1 VLRPIRPLPLPNMA
15 NFTRL
20 SGMLTRVLGAALLA
34 LTSHAPARAAGPEA
48 ARTVSNTAQIEWDQA
63 GQRRVFASN
72 RVDLIVVVP
81 AAATLT
87 AYRFDTGGAAQ
98 PLSAKAP
105 VCTGS
110 SGKAPVALG
119 AAWTAALQG
128 SPLFAPTASLHAGE
142 PLFFVIDYAAGN
154 ANPAKVETLLAK
166 ITTQSGD
173 TELLTVSETGPNTGQ
188 FAGYIQTVAGAS
200 AAGDCRLGVANGD
213 KILVAAA
220 EGKLVINPAGTPAP
234 PLASATLAVLAD
246 PNGIVF
252 DSRDGT
258 PVAGAKVTLI
268 DAATGAPAQV
278 FGDDGSAAYPAA
290 VTSGSAVVDSGG
302 ARYAPAAGA
311 YRFPLVR
318 PGRYRLLVE
327 APAGY
332 SAPSIRTPADL
343 ATLTAPD
350 GNPFAIS
357 AGSYGGEFVVTG
369 PDAVHVAIPLDKL
382 GAPLL
387 VTKQGNRTEAAP
399 GETVAYAVVVRNPD
413 AKIPTS
419 ALTITDY
426 YPRQLRLRA
435 TTVQVNGQAVTPVL
449 DAKAET
455 FSIALSPLAPG
466 ASAVISYAMEVRG
479 DAQPTVSVNKADVA
493 DARGAKSNIASAP
506 LRIRRDSIA
515 DRLTVEGRVVDG
527 TCAVP
532 GKGIGGVRIMLE
544 DGSYA
549 VTDADGRYHFE
560 GLVPGTHVVQ
570 MDGTTLPADRAAT
583 DCYDDTRSGGRAF
596 SRFVDGRGGELKRVD
611 FHAIPAAPRAAKA
624 GTAAARPA
632 VATDAQAAG
641 AERDW
646 FAGQQPGIAW
656 IFPDVDHN
664 PRAPIVRVAIK
675 HLPGQKITLFA
686 NGHAT
691 DPIAFEGDRKSGDG
705 AIVISQWRG
714 IPLDAKGS
722 TDLSAEIR
730 NADGSLAQTLH
741 RIVRYGASPMRAE
754 LVRERS
760 VLVADG
766 VTRPVIAVRFTDSD
780 GKPVRHGLVGDFE
793 VPAPYYPAVEAD
805 AQQARQLAGLERAR
819 PVWHVTG
826 EDGVAY
832 IELEP
837 TTASGSVNLRFPFRD
852 GQASREQRLELWL
865 DPGERPWT
873 IVGLAEGTLGYNR
886 LDNRMEALGNDK
898 PKLLTDGRLALYAK
912 GKILGK
918 WLMTLAYDSKKK
930 ENETRF
936 GGAIDP
942 NSYYTVYADRSE
954 RRYDAAS
961 VKKLYLKL
969 ERPQFYA
976 LFGDFQTGID
986 EPQLARYV
994 RAFTGGK
1001 AEYRSKRV
1009 AAIAYAADAENSH
1022 RRDDIQGNGL
1032 SGPYALGARNILP
1045 NSEQVSLEVRDR
1057 LRSEKIV
1064 ESHQLTRYV
1073 DYDIDYAAG
1082 VIRFKQPILSRD
1094 SALNPQFIVADYEV
1108 DGVAR
1113 RRLNAGGRASW
1124 RSKDQ
1129 KLQVAAT
1136 GIHDATDTGT
1146 TNLAGADIRY
1156 KPNASTEVRAE
1167 IAVSD
1172 NKAAAGAAQPSGG
1185 TATAWLVEAE
1195 HHGPRYD
1202 ALAYA
1207 RQQDKGF
1214 GVGQLSGAENGTRK
1228 IGFDGRVKVNEQI
1241 SVSASGWVE
1250 DYLGTE
1256 ARRIAGKAMVEYK
1269 GRTLTGRAGLVF
1281 ADDHL
1286 QDGRSAHS
1294 TLLQLGATK
1303 RLLDNKLEL
1312 DAQTEIPLGQAGS
1325 VDFPAQH
1332 RLTARYTVKTGFQLV
1347 GAYEIAKG
1355 KNIDA
1360 RTARVGFDIQPWA
1373 GAKIALS
1380 ANQQDIAEYGPRS
1393 FAAFGLSQSVV
1404 LGKHWSL
1411 DASLDS
1417 NKTLHGIDPSRVLNP
1432 LQPVA
1437 SGGFVG
1443 SGATLTEDFTAVTG
1457 GATYRAHLWSVTGR
1471 AEYRAGSQ
1479 GDRYGVT
1486 AAGLRQIGDG
1496 SAVGVAFDWFT
1507 AKSKTGAE
1515 TRTSNLQLSW
1525 AHRPAGAALT
1535 WLEKLEFREDA
1546 VTGAV
1551 AGHADPIGALF
1562 TISGNARS
1570 RRAVNSLSVNYTPG
1584 PGMEVALFW
1593 GARYSSDK
1601 IAADDIKGFSNLLG
1615 ADIRFDLSSTLDLS
1629 LVATVRESAGG
1640 RAIGY
1645 AIGPSLGVKPFDNGW
1660 ISLGWNVVGFHDRD
1674 FEASRYTRAGPYVT
1688 MRLKFDQLSLQGL
1701 GLGRK

>member
-1 VLRPIRPLPLPNMA
+1 MLRPIRPLPSPAMA
-15 NFTRL
+15 IFTRL
-20 SGMLTRVLGAALLA
+20 SGTLTRVLCAALLA
-34 LTSHAPARAAGPEA
+34 LTPYAPARAAGPDA

-63 GQRRVFASN
+63 GQHLSFTSN
-72 RVDLIVVVP
+72 RVDLVVAIP
-81 AAATLT
+81 PPATLT
-87 AYRFDTGGAAQ
+87 TYRFDSGVLAQ
-98 PLSAKAP
+98 PLAATAAT
-105 VCTGS
+105 CTGTA
-110 SGKAPVALG
+110 GRGPVVLST
-119 AAWTAALQG
+119 AWTTVIAAG
-128 SPLFAPTASLHAGE
+128 AHVAAANTLHAGE
-142 PLFFVIDYAAGN
+142 PLFFQLDFAAGN
-154 ANPAKVETLLAK
+154 ADAARVETVT
-166 ITTQSGD
+166 IDIVTSGGD
-173 TELLTVSETGPNTGQ
+173 SEQLTVSETGPDTGK
-188 FAGYIQTVAGAS
+188 FAGYIQTVPGAS
-200 AAGDCRLGVANGD
+200 ASGDCRLGVSSGD
-213 KILVAAA
+213 KIVVATPKTRSTTPFVSAA
-220 EGKLVINPAGTPAP
+220 
-234 PLASATLAVLAD
+234 LAVLVD

-252 DSRDGT
+252 DSTDGT
-258 PVAGAKVTLI
+258 PLAGARVTLV

-278 FGDDGSAAYPAA
+278 FGDDGNSAYPAA
-290 VTSGSAVVDSGG
+290 VTSGSAVLDSAG

-332 SAPSIRTPADL
+332 VAPSVRTPADL
-343 ATLTAPD
+343 AGLAGPD
-350 GNPFAIS
+350 GAPFALS
-357 AGSYGGEFVVTG
+357 AGSYGADFVVTG
-369 PDAVHVAIPLDKL
+369 PEPVRIAIPLDKI
-382 GAPLL
+382 GQPLL
-387 VTKQGNRTEAAP
+387 VTKQSNRTEAAP
-399 GETVAYAVVVRNPD
+399 GETIAYAVSVRNPD
-413 AKIPTS
+413 PKVTTS
-419 ALTITDY
+419 AVTLTDH
-426 YPRQLRLRA
+426 YPHQLRLRA
-435 TTVQVNGQAVTPVL
+435 ASVQVDGHRVAPVI
-449 DAKAET
+449 DADGET
-455 FSIALSPLAPG
+455 FQVALNPLAPG
-466 ASAVISYAMEVRG
+466 ETRVVSYAMEVRG
-479 DAQPTVSVNKADVA
+479 DAQPAVSVNKVEVSDKRGTTSNVA
-493 DARGAKSNIASAP
+493 NAP
-506 LRIRRDSIA
+506 VRIRRDSIA
-515 DRLTVEGRVVDG
+515 DRLTVQGRVVDG

-532 GKGIGGVRIMLE
+532 GKGIAGVRIMLE

-549 VTDADGRYHFE
+549 VTDPDGRYHFE

-570 MDGTTLPADRAAT
+570 MDDTTLPADRAAT

-611 FHAIPAAPRAAKA
+611 FHAIPAAPRAAKT

-646 FAGQQPGIAW
+646 FAGQQPGVAW

-664 PRAPIVRVAIK
+664 ARAPIVRVAIK
-675 HLPGQKITLFA
+675 HLPGQKIILFA
-686 NGHAT
+686 NGKAT
-691 DPIAFEGDRKSGDG
+691 DPIAYEGDRKSGDG
-705 AIVISQWRG
+705 AIVIGLWRG

-722 TDLSAEIR
+722 TDLSAEVR
-730 NADGSLAQTLH
+730 NADGSLAQVLH

-780 GKPVRHGLVGDFE
+780 GKPVRHGLTGDFE

-826 EDGVAY
+826 EDGIAY

-837 TTASGSVNLRFPFRD
+837 TTASGSVSLRFPFRD
-852 GQASREQRLELWL
+852 GQTSREQRLELWL

-912 GKILGK
+912 GKIIGK

-930 ENETRF
+930 QADTRF

-1032 SGPYALGARNILP
+1032 SGPYALGARNLLP
-1045 NSEQVSLEVRDR
+1045 NSERVAIEVRDR

-1064 ESHQLTRYV
+1064 ETHQLTRYV

-1082 VIRFKQPILSRD
+1082 TLRFKQPILSRD
-1094 SALNPQFIVADYEV
+1094 SSLNPQFIVADYEV

-1136 GIHDATDTGT
+1136 GLHDATDTGT

-1172 NKAAAGAAQPSGG
+1172 NKAAAGSSQPSGG

-1228 IGFDGRVKVNEQI
+1228 IGFDGRVKINEQV

-1250 DYLGTE
+1250 DYLGTQ
-1256 ARRIAGKAMVEYK
+1256 ARRIAGKALVEYK

-1286 QDGRSAHS
+1286 
-1294 TLLQLGATK
+1294 
-1303 RLLDNKLEL
+1303 
-1312 DAQTEIPLGQAGS
+1312 
-1325 VDFPAQH
+1325 
-1332 RLTARYTVKTGFQLV
+1332 
-1347 GAYEIAKG
+1347 
-1355 KNIDA
+1355 
-1360 RTARVGFDIQPWA
+1360 
-1373 GAKIALS
+1373 
-1380 ANQQDIAEYGPRS
+1380 
-1393 FAAFGLSQSVV
+1393 
-1404 LGKHWSL
+1404 
-1411 DASLDS
+1411 
-1417 NKTLHGIDPSRVLNP
+1417 
-1432 LQPVA
+1432 
-1437 SGGFVG
+1437 
-1443 SGATLTEDFTAVTG
+1443 
-1457 GATYRAHLWSVTGR
+1457 
-1471 AEYRAGSQ
+1471 
-1479 GDRYGVT
+1479 
-1486 AAGLRQIGDG
+1486 
-1496 SAVGVAFDWFT
+1496 
-1507 AKSKTGAE
+1507 
-1515 TRTSNLQLSW
+1515 
-1525 AHRPAGAALT
+1525 
-1535 WLEKLEFREDA
+1535 
-1546 VTGAV
+1546 
-1551 AGHADPIGALF
+1551 
-1562 TISGNARS
+1562 
-1570 RRAVNSLSVNYTPG
+1570 
-1584 PGMEVALFW
+1584 
-1593 GARYSSDK
+1593 
-1601 IAADDIKGFSNLLG
+1601 
-1615 ADIRFDLSSTLDLS
+1615 
-1629 LVATVRESAGG
+1629 
-1640 RAIGY
+1640 
-1645 AIGPSLGVKPFDNGW
+1645 
-1660 ISLGWNVVGFHDRD
+1660 
-1674 FEASRYTRAGPYVT
+1674 
-1688 MRLKFDQLSLQGL
+1688 
-1701 GLGRK
+1701 

>member
-1 VLRPIRPLPLPNMA
+1 MA
-15 NFTRL
+15 IFARF
-20 SGMLTRVLGAALLA
+20 SGALTRALGATLLA
-34 LTSHAPARAAGPEA
+34 LTPLAPAGAAATETV
-48 ARTVSNTAQIEWDQA
+48 RIVSNTAQLEWDQ
-63 GQRRVFASN
+63 GGRHLTLASN
-72 RVDLIVVVP
+72 RVDISVVL
-81 AAATLT
+81 ADATLT
-87 AYRFDTGGAAQ
+87 AYRFDTGAGAQ
-98 PLSAKAP
+98 PLAVKPAMCAAS
-105 VCTGS
+105 TGS
-110 SGKAPVALG
+110 AAPIAVS
-119 AAWTAALQG
+119 AAWTAVLQG
-128 SPLFAPTASLHAGE
+128 SPAFAPTASVRAGE
-142 PLFFVIDYAAGN
+142 PLFFAIDYAAGN
-154 ANPAKVETLLAK
+154 ADPTKVETMVAL
-166 ITTQSGD
+166 ITTQAGD
-173 TELLTVSETGPNTGQ
+173 SERLIVSETGPDTGR

-200 AAGDCRLGVANGD
+200 PAGDCRLGLASGD
-213 KILVAAA
+213 KVSLAAS
-220 EGKLVINPAGTPAP
+220 ENKLVVSLAGARAA
-234 PLASATLAVLAD
+234 PLASTTLGVLVD
-246 PNGIVF
+246 RGGIVF
-252 DSRDGT
+252 DSADGT
-258 PVAGAKVTLI
+258 PVSGARVTLL
-268 DAATGAPAQV
+268 DAATGAPAVV
-278 FGDDGSAAYPAA
+278 FGDDGDASFPAG
-290 VTSGSAVVDSGG
+290 VVSGETTTDSRGIH
-302 ARYAPAAGA
+302 YTLAPGA

-327 APAGY
+327 APPGY
-332 SAPSIRTPADL
+332 HAPSFRTPAQL
-343 ATLTAPD
+343 AGL
-350 GNPFAIS
+350 
-357 AGSYGGEFVVTG
+357 TG
-369 PDAVHVAIPLDKL
+369 PDGAPLPVSAASYGADFVVAGPEPIHVAIPLDKI
-382 GAPLL
+382 GSPIV
-387 VTKQGNRTEAAP
+387 VTKQASRAEAAP
-399 GETVAYAVVVRNPD
+399 GETIAYAIGVRNPD
-413 AKIPTS
+413 TKVPT
-419 ALTITDY
+419 AAITVRDR
-426 YPRQLRLRA
+426 YPRQMRLQAASLR
-435 TTVQVNGQAVTPVL
+435 VNGQAVSPVL
-449 DAKAET
+449 DASGES
-455 FSIALSPLAPG
+455 FEIALKSLAPG

-479 DAQPTVSVNKADVA
+479 DAEPGVTVNKADVA
-493 DARGAKSNIASAP
+493 DAKGTTSNVAAAAV
-506 LRIRRDSIA
+506 RVRRDAIA
-515 DRLTVEGRVVDG
+515 DRVTIEGRVVDG
-527 TCAVP
+527 ACGVA
-532 GKGIGGVRIMLE
+532 GKGLGGVRIMLE

-549 VTDADGRYHFE
+549 VTDVDGRYHFD
-560 GLVPGTHVVQ
+560 GLVAGTHVVQ
-570 MDGTTLPADRAAT
+570 MDDTTLPADRAAV
-583 DCYDDTRSGGRAF
+583 DCANDTRSGGRAF

-611 FHAIPAAPRAAKA
+611 FHAIPSALRARRASLA
-624 GTAAARPA
+624 TARPP

-646 FAGQQPGIAW
+646 FAGQQPGVAW
-656 IFPDVDHN
+656 LFPETDHN

-675 HLPGQKITLFA
+675 HRAGQKVSLLV
-686 NGHAT
+686 NGRET
-691 DPIAFEGDRKSGDG
+691 DPIAFEGDRKNGDNT
-705 AIVISQWRG
+705 IVISQWRG
-714 IPLDAKGS
+714 IPLEAKGA
-722 TDLSAEIR
+722 TELTAEVR
-730 NADGSLAQTLH
+730 NADGSLAETLH

-780 GKPVRHGLVGDFE
+780 GRPVRHGLTGDFE

-826 EDGVAY
+826 EEGIAY

-837 TTASGSVNLRFPFRD
+837 TTASGSVSLRFPFRD
-852 GQASREQRLELWL
+852 GQAVREQRLEMWL
-865 DPGERPWT
+865 DPGDRPWT

-886 LDNRMEALGNDK
+886 LDNRMERLGDDK

-912 GKILGK
+912 GRILGK

-930 ENETRF
+930 EADTRF

-1009 AAIAYAADAENSH
+1009 AAIAYAADAENRH

-1045 NSEQVSLEVRDR
+1045 NSEQVRIEVRDR

-1064 ESHQLTRYV
+1064 ETHQLARYV
-1073 DYDIDYAAG
+1073 DYEIDYLTG
-1082 VIRFKQPILSRD
+1082 IVRFKQPILSRD

-1124 RSKDQ
+1124 KSKNQ

-1136 GIHDATDTGT
+1136 GLHDATDAGT
-1146 TNLAGADIRY
+1146 TNLVGADVRY

-1167 IAVSD
+1167 VAVSD
-1172 NKAAAGAAQPSGG
+1172 NKAAAGSAQPSGG

-1228 IGFDGRVKVNEQI
+1228 VGFDGRVKVNERI

-1250 DYLGTE
+1250 DYLGTG
-1256 ARRIAGKAMVEYK
+1256 ARRIAGKALVEYK
-1269 GRTLTGRAGLVF
+1269 GRTLSGRAGLVF
-1281 ADDHL
+1281 ADDRL
-1286 QDGRSAHS
+1286 QDGRTARS

-1303 RLLDNKLEL
+1303 RLLANKLEL
-1312 DAQTEIPLGQAGS
+1312 DAQTEIPLAQAGS
-1325 VDFPAQH
+1325 IDFPAQH
-1332 RLTARYTVKTGFQLV
+1332 RFTARYTVKTGFQLV

-1355 KNIDA
+1355 KNVDA

-1373 GAKIALS
+1373 GAKIALT

-1417 NKTLHGIDPSRVLNP
+1417 NRTLHGIDPTRVLNP
-1432 LQPVA
+1432 LHPVA
-1437 SGGFVG
+1437 SGGFIG
-1443 SGATLTEDFTAVTG
+1443 SGSLTEDFTAVTG
-1457 GATYRAHLWSVTGR
+1457 GATYRARLWSVTGR

-1486 AAGLRQIGDG
+1486 AAALRQIGDG
-1496 SAVGVAFDWFT
+1496 SAVGLAFDWFT
-1507 AKSKTGAE
+1507 AKAKTGAE
-1515 TRTSNLQLSW
+1515 TRTANLQLSW
-1525 AHRPAGAALT
+1525 AHRPAGSAWS
-1535 WLEKLEFREDA
+1535 WLEKLEAREDA

-1551 AGHADPIGALF
+1551 AGRADPIGALF

-1570 RRAVNSLSVNYTPG
+1570 RRAVNSLSLNWSPG
-1584 PGMEVALFW
+1584 SGTELALFW
-1593 GARYSSDK
+1593 GTRYASDR
-1601 IAADDIKGFSNLLG
+1601 IAADDIKGFSNLVG
-1615 ADIRFDLSSTLDLS
+1615 ADIRFDLSSRVDVS
-1629 LVATVRESAGG
+1629 IAASVRESAGA

-1645 AIGPSLGVKPFDNGW
+1645 AIGPSLGVKPLDNGW
-1660 ISLGWNVVGFHDRD
+1660 ISLGWNLVGFHDRD

-1688 MRLKFDQLSLQGL
+1688 ARIKFDQLSLRNL
-1701 GLGRK
+1701 GLGR

>member
-1 VLRPIRPLPLPNMA
+1 MRSLPFLKMA
-15 NFTRL
+15 IFARF
-20 SGMLTRVLGAALLA
+20 SGTLTRVLGASLLA
-34 LTSHAPARAAGPEA
+34 LTPLAPAGAAASEA
-48 ARTVSNTAQIEWDQA
+48 VRTISNTAQLEWDQA
-63 GQRRVFASN
+63 GRHLTLASN
-72 RVDLIVVVP
+72 RVDLSVVLP

-87 AYRFDTGGAAQ
+87 AYRLDTGAAAQ
-98 PLSAKAP
+98 PLAAKAAI
-105 VCTGS
+105 CTGAGGS
-110 SGKAPVALG
+110 APVALG
-119 AAWTAALQG
+119 AAWTAVLQAG
-128 SPLFAPTASLHAGE
+128 PLFAPTASVRAGD
-142 PLFFVIDYAAGN
+142 PLFFAIDYPAGN
-154 ANPAKVETLLAK
+154 ANPAKVETLVAK

-173 TELLTVSETGPNTGQ
+173 TELLTVSETGPDTGR
-188 FAGYIQTVAGAS
+188 FAGYIQTVPGTS
-200 AAGDCRLGVANGD
+200 PSGDCRLGVASGD
-213 KILVAAA
+213 KIVVAAA
-220 EGKLVINPAGTPAP
+220 EDKPAVNRTASPAA
-234 PLASATLAVLAD
+234 PLASATLAVLVD
-246 PNGIVF
+246 PRGIVF
-252 DSRDGT
+252 DSNDGT
-258 PVAGAKVTLI
+258 PVSGAKVTLI

-278 FGDDGSAAYPAA
+278 FGDDGDATFPAA
-290 VTSGSAVVDSGG
+290 VASGAGETDSRG
-302 ARYAPAAGA
+302 AHYALSAGA

-327 APAGY
+327 PPAGY
-332 SAPSIRTPADL
+332 HAPSLRSPADL
-343 ATLTAPD
+343 AGLTAPD
-350 GNPFAIS
+350 GTAFALS
-357 AGSYGGEFVVTG
+357 AASYGADFVVTG
-369 PDAVHVAIPLDKL
+369 PSPVDIAIPLDKI
-382 GAPLL
+382 GSPITVSKTAD
-387 VTKQGNRTEAAP
+387 RTEAAP
-399 GETVAYAVVVRNPD
+399 GETVAYAVAIRNPD
-413 AKIPTS
+413 SKVPTGPIV
-419 ALTITDY
+419 LHDRF
-426 YPRQLRLRA
+426 PRQLRLRA
-435 TTVQVNGQAVTPVL
+435 TTVRIDGEAVAPVL
-449 DAKAET
+449 DPSGEAFDVAVK
-455 FSIALSPLAPG
+455 PLAPG
-466 ASAVISYAMEVRG
+466 HSAVVSYAMEVRG
-479 DAQPTVSVNKADVA
+479 DAEAGVSVNKVAVSDSKGTASNVA
-493 DARGAKSNIASAP
+493 DAP

-527 TCAVP
+527 ACGVA

-549 VTDADGRYHFE
+549 VTDPDGRYHFE
-560 GLVPGTHVVQ
+560 GLVAGTHVVQ
-570 MDGTTLPADRAAT
+570 MDDTTLPADRSAI
-583 DCYDDTRSGGRAF
+583 DCASDTRSGGRAF
-596 SRFVDGRGGELKRVD
+596 SRFVDGRGGELRRVD
-611 FHAIPAAPRAAKA
+611 FHAIPSPPRAPRAA
-624 GTAAARPA
+624 AARLRPT
-632 VATDAQAAG
+632 VPTDAQAAG

-646 FAGQQPGIAW
+646 FAGQQPGVAW
-656 IFPDVDHN
+656 LFPEADHN

-675 HLPGQKITLFA
+675 HRPGQKVSLLVD
-686 NGHAT
+686 GHAT
-691 DPIAFEGDRKSGDG
+691 DPIAFEGDRKNGDNT
-705 AIVISQWRG
+705 IVISQWRG
-714 IPLDAKGS
+714 IPLEAKGA
-722 TDLSAEIR
+722 TELTAEVR
-730 NADGSLAQTLH
+730 NADGSLAETLH

-780 GKPVRHGLVGDFE
+780 GRPVRHGLVGDFE

-826 EDGVAY
+826 EEGIAY

-837 TTASGSVNLRFPFRD
+837 TTASGSVSLRFPFRD
-852 GQASREQRLELWL
+852 GQAAREQRLEMWL
-865 DPGERPWT
+865 DPGDRPWT

-886 LDNRMEALGNDK
+886 LDNRMESLGDET

-912 GKILGK
+912 GRVLGK

-930 ENETRF
+930 EADTRF

-1009 AAIAYAADAENSH
+1009 AAIAYTADADNRH

-1045 NSEQVSLEVRDR
+1045 NSERIAIEVRDR

-1064 ESHQLTRYV
+1064 ETRQLARYV
-1073 DYDIDYAAG
+1073 DYEIDYLAG
-1082 VIRFKQPILSRD
+1082 IVRFKQPILSRD

-1136 GIHDATDTGT
+1136 GLHDATDTGT
-1146 TNLAGADIRY
+1146 TNLVGADVRY

-1167 IAVSD
+1167 VALSD
-1172 NKAAAGAAQPSGG
+1172 NTSEAGSAQASGG

-1214 GVGQLSGAENGTRK
+1214 GLGQLSGAENGTRK
-1228 IGFDGRVKVNEQI
+1228 VGFDGRVKVNEQI

-1250 DYLGTE
+1250 DYLGTD
-1256 ARRIAGKAMVEYK
+1256 ARRIAGKALVEYK
-1269 GRTLTGRAGLVF
+1269 GRTLSGRAGLVF
-1281 ADDHL
+1281 ADDRL
-1286 QDGRSAHS
+1286 QDGRTAHS

-1303 RLLDNKLEL
+1303 RLLANKLEL

-1325 VDFPAQH
+1325 VDFPAQT
-1332 RLTARYTVKTGFQLV
+1332 RFTARYTVKTGFQLV
-1347 GAYEIAKG
+1347 GAYEIAHG

-1373 GAKIALS
+1373 GAKIALT
-1380 ANQQDIAEYGPRS
+1380 ANQQDVAEYGPRS
-1393 FAAFGLSQSVV
+1393 FAAFGLSQSVM
-1404 LGKHWSL
+1404 LGKHWSV

-1417 NKTLHGIDPSRVLNP
+1417 NRTLHGIDPTRVLNP
-1432 LQPVA
+1432 PQPVA
-1437 SGGFVG
+1437 SGGFIG
-1443 SGATLTEDFTAVTG
+1443 SGSLAEDFTAVTG
-1457 GATYRAHLWSVTGR
+1457 GATYRAHLWSATGR

-1479 GDRYGVT
+1479 GDRYGAT
-1486 AAGLRQIGDG
+1486 AAALRQIGEG
-1496 SAVGVAFDWFT
+1496 SAVGLAFDWFT
-1507 AKSKTGAE
+1507 AKAKTGAE
-1515 TRTSNLQLSW
+1515 TRTANLQLSW
-1525 AHRPAGAALT
+1525 AHRPAGSAFS
-1535 WLEKLEFREDA
+1535 WLEKLEVREDA

-1551 AGHADPIGALF
+1551 AGHADPIGAPF

-1570 RRAVNSLSVNYTPG
+1570 RRAVNSLSVNWSPSAGT
-1584 PGMEVALFW
+1584 ELALFW
-1593 GARYSSDK
+1593 GARYASDR
-1601 IAADDIKGFSNLLG
+1601 IAADDVKGFSNLVG
-1615 ADIRFDLSSTLDLS
+1615 ADLRVDLSKTLDVS
-1629 LVATVRESAGG
+1629 LTASIRESAGA

-1660 ISLGWNVVGFHDRD
+1660 ISLGWNLVGFHDRD
-1674 FEASRYTRAGPYVT
+1674 FEASRYTRSGPYVT
-1688 MRLKFDQLSLQGL
+1688 MRLKFDQLTLQNL
-1701 GLGRK
+1701 GLGARR

>member
-1 VLRPIRPLPLPNMA
+1 MVRPVRPLPSPAMA
-15 NFTRL
+15 IFARF
-20 SGMLTRVLGAALLA
+20 SGALTRALGASLLA
-34 LTSHAPARAAGPEA
+34 LTTLAPAGAAAAET
-48 ARTVSNTAQIEWDQA
+48 ARTISNIASVEWDQA
-63 GQRRVFASN
+63 GQHLSLASN
-72 RVDLIVVVP
+72 RVDLIVAVP
-81 AAATLT
+81 ADATLT
-87 AYRFDTGGAAQ
+87 AYRYDTGAGAQ
-98 PLSAKAP
+98 PLTGKTSMCKAT
-105 VCTGS
+105 TGMT
-110 SGKAPVALG
+110 PVALN
-119 AAWTAALQG
+119 AAWKAAVAANAEV
-128 SPLFAPTASLHAGE
+128 SPTSSVRAGD
-142 PLFFVIDYAAGN
+142 PLFFEIDYAAGN
-154 ANPAKVETLLAK
+154 ADPARAETLVAR

-173 TELLTVSETGPNTGQ
+173 SELLTVSETGPNTGR

-200 AAGDCRLGVANGD
+200 AAGDCRLGLAAGD
-213 KILVAAA
+213 KITVAAA
-220 EGKLVINPAGTPAP
+220 EDKLVVAPAGTAAP
-234 PLASATLAVLAD
+234 VLATATLTVLVD
-246 PNGIVF
+246 PLGIVF
-252 DSRDGT
+252 DSADGM
-258 PVAGAKVTLI
+258 PVNGAKVTLI

-278 FGDDGSAAYPAA
+278 FGDDGDAGFPAA
-290 VTSGSAVVDSGG
+290 VASGAEETDSRGTH
-302 ARYAPAAGA
+302 YAPGAGG

-332 SAPSIRTPADL
+332 HAPSLRSPSEL
-343 ATLTAPD
+343 AGLTAPD
-350 GNPFAIS
+350 GTPFAIS
-357 AGSYGGEFVVTG
+357 TASYGADFLVTG
-369 PDAVHVAIPLDKL
+369 PAPVHVAIPLDKIGSPITL
-382 GAPLL
+382 SKHAD
-387 VTKQGNRTEAAP
+387 RTEAAP
-399 GETVAYAVVVRNPD
+399 GETVAYAVAVRNPD
-413 AKIPTS
+413 AKVPTGP
-419 ALTITDY
+419 ITLRDQF
-426 YPRQLRLRA
+426 PRQLRLRA
-435 TTVQVNGQAVTPVL
+435 TTVRVNGEPVAPVL
-449 DAKAET
+449 DPSGEAFEIPVK
-455 FSIALSPLAPG
+455 PLAPG
-466 ASAVISYAMEVRG
+466 ASATVSYAMEVRG
-479 DAQPTVSVNKADVA
+479 DAQSGVAVNKVAVTDSKGTSGNVA
-493 DARGAKSNIASAP
+493 DAP
-506 LRIRRDSIA
+506 VRILRDSIA

-527 TCAVP
+527 ACGTS
-532 GKGIGGVRIMLE
+532 GKGIAGVRIMLE

-560 GLVPGTHVVQ
+560 GLIAGTHVFQ
-570 MDGTTLPADRAAT
+570 MDDTTLPADRAAI
-583 DCYDDTRSGGRAF
+583 DCASDTRSGGRAF
-596 SRFVDGRGGELKRVD
+596 SRFVDGRGGELRRVD
-611 FHAIPAAPRAAKA
+611 FHALPSAPRAPRAD
-624 GTAAARPA
+624 AARARPA

-646 FAGQQPGIAW
+646 FAGQQPGVAW
-656 IFPDVDHN
+656 LLPEADHN

-675 HLPGQKITLFA
+675 HRPGQKVRLLV
-686 NGHAT
+686 NGQEA
-691 DPIAFEGDRKSGDG
+691 DPIAFEGDRKNGDNT
-705 AIVISQWRG
+705 IVVSQWRG
-714 IPLDAKGS
+714 IPLEAKGA
-722 TDLSAEIR
+722 TELTAEVR
-730 NADGSLAQTLH
+730 NADGSLAETLH
-741 RIVRYGASPMRAE
+741 RTVRYGASPMRAE

-780 GKPVRHGLVGDFE
+780 GRPVRHGLTGDFE
-793 VPAPYYPAVEAD
+793 VAAPYYPAVEAD

-819 PVWHVTG
+819 PVWHVAG

-837 TTASGSVNLRFPFRD
+837 TTASGSVSLRFPFRD
-852 GQASREQRLELWL
+852 GQAAREQRLEMWL
-865 DPGERPWT
+865 DPGDRPWT

-886 LDNRMEALGNDK
+886 LDNRMESLGDEK
-898 PKLLTDGRLALYAK
+898 PRLLTDGRLALYAK
-912 GKILGK
+912 GRILGK

-930 ENETRF
+930 EADTRF

-942 NSYYTVYADRSE
+942 THYYTVYADRSD

-1009 AAIAYAADAENSH
+1009 AAVAYAADAENRH

-1045 NSEQVSLEVRDR
+1045 NSETIRIEVRDR

-1064 ESHQLTRYV
+1064 EQHQLARYV
-1073 DYDIDYAAG
+1073 DYEIDYLAG
-1082 VIRFKQPILSRD
+1082 VVRFKQPILSRD
-1094 SALNPQFIVADYEV
+1094 SALNPQFVVADYEV

-1113 RRLNAGGRASW
+1113 RRLNAGARASW

-1136 GIHDATDTGT
+1136 GLHDADDRGT
-1146 TNLAGADIRY
+1146 TNLVGADVRY

-1207 RQQDKGF
+1207 RQQDRGF

-1228 IGFDGRVKVNEQI
+1228 IGFDGRVKVSEQV

-1250 DYLGTE
+1250 DYLGTD
-1256 ARRIAGKAMVEYK
+1256 ARRIAGKALVEYK
-1269 GRTLTGRAGLVF
+1269 GKTLSGRAGLVF
-1281 ADDHL
+1281 ADDRL
-1286 QDGRSAHS
+1286 QDGRSARS

-1303 RLLDNKLEL
+1303 RLLANKLEL

-1332 RLTARYTVKTGFQLV
+1332 RFTARYTVKTGFQLV
-1347 GAYEIAKG
+1347 GAYEIASG
-1355 KNIDA
+1355 RNIDA
-1360 RTARVGFDIQPWA
+1360 RTARIGFDIQPWA
-1373 GAKIALS
+1373 GAKIALT

-1393 FAAFGLSQSVV
+1393 FAAFGLSQSVA

-1417 NKTLHGIDPSRVLNP
+1417 NKTLHGIDPTRVLNP
-1432 LQPVA
+1432 LHPVA
-1437 SGGFVG
+1437 SGGFIG
-1443 SGATLTEDFTAVTG
+1443 SGSLTEDFTAVTG
-1457 GATYRAHLWSVTGR
+1457 GATYRARLWSVTGR

-1486 AAGLRQIGDG
+1486 AAALRQIGDG
-1496 SAVGVAFDWFT
+1496 SALGLAFDWFT
-1507 AKSKTGAE
+1507 AKAKTGAE
-1515 TRTSNLQLSW
+1515 TRNANLQLSW
-1525 AHRPAGAALT
+1525 AHRPAGSAWS
-1535 WLEKLEFREDA
+1535 WLEKLEIREDA

-1551 AGHADPIGALF
+1551 AGQADPIGAPF

-1570 RRAVNSLSVNYTPG
+1570 RRAVNSLSLNWSPNPG
-1584 PGMEVALFW
+1584 TELALFW
-1593 GARYSSDK
+1593 GARYATDRV
-1601 IAADDIKGFSNLLG
+1601 AADDIEGFSNLVG
-1615 ADIRFDLSSTLDLS
+1615 ADLRFDLSKTLDVS
-1629 LVATVRESAGG
+1629 LTASLRESAGA

-1645 AIGPSLGVKPFDNGW
+1645 AIGPSLGLKPFDNGW
-1660 ISLGWNVVGFHDRD
+1660 ISLGWNLVGFHDRD

-1688 MRLKFDQLSLQGL
+1688 ARIKFDQLSLHNL
-1701 GLGRK
+1701 GIGRR